1 MNPIGCL
8 PGVRGGRPGSLLEG
22 EVSMHMTGDLS
33 ASARL
38 FDVANID
45 DEVIDVLEGLIDTL
59 KESRQA
65 KADLAALPAADLR
78 AVLMFR
84 ANRKTSR

>member
-1 MNPIGCL
+1 
-8 PGVRGGRPGSLLEG
+8 
-22 EVSMHMTGDLS
+22 MHMTRDLR

>member
-1 MNPIGCL
+1 
-8 PGVRGGRPGSLLEG
+8 
-22 EVSMHMTGDLS
+22 MTKDLK

-45 DEVIDVLEGLIDTL
+45 DEVIDVLEGLLDAL